1 MSNSPSSGASGKD
14 ARPAACEQCG
24 TPHEAGQP
32 FCDTCGAVLRWTP
45 GGTRPA
51 ASAPRPSGPSSDPDD
66 DTADVPPATGRP
78 AAPDG
83 GSDTAGTGGERISGT
98 SGTSGTS
105 GISGTGGTAGSGG
118 SVGPGAGFGTGAAE
132 GPGPAVASGT
142 AGSTGSSGTAGSS
155 NPAEDERARARAL
168 LVPVEDPQGE
178 PERPSVAPVLPGQPV
193 AARPQVRA
201 PGEYRTVDGV
211 ACPWCGTP
219 NRPDRHFC
227 CRCAMRMASSPQG
240 PARLPWWRRL
250 FDRRNREQPWA
261 GDRPRLRRQLGR
273 ILRWLLTA
281 AALGL
286 VVFGLFHVDEGVQ
299 AVKDHF
305 AKRALVSPE
314 ASTASRSF
322 AKHGPEQ
329 AFDPFSNTWW
339 GPGISPGTGNWLEAR
354 FSDPVR
360 LLDIGITPGESSHAE
375 ALDKSA
381 QPHRI
386 TAQITMDNG
395 HTETRVINLDQ
406 GSGFQHQSFRYGDVV
421 KVRLTVDS
429 AYGTGPDKQVA
440 IAAVEFF
447 GPSQSQS

>member
-1 MSNSPSSGASGKD
+1 MSNSPSPGASGED

-45 GGTRPA
+45 GGTARPA
-51 ASAPRPSGPSSDPDD
+51 PHAAAGRSTAGPDA
-66 DTADVPPATGRP
+66 DTADLPPATGRP
-78 AAPDG
+78 AASDRM
-83 GSDTAGTGGERISGT
+83 SDTAGTGRERTAGT
-98 SGTSGTS
+98 A
-105 GISGTGGTAGSGG
+105 GTGGTAGSGATGDTAG
-118 SVGPGAGFGTGAAE
+118 SGAGAAE
-132 GPGPAVASGT
+132 GPGPLPAPASGT
-142 AGSTGSSGTAGSS
+142 ASTSSGSAPSAGATD
-155 NPAEDERARARAL
+155 PAEDERARARAL
-168 LVPVEDPQGE
+168 LVPVDDPQGE
-178 PERPSVAPVLPGQPV
+178 QERPSVAPVLPGQPV

-227 CRCAMRMASSPQG
+227 CRCAMRMASSPEG

-261 GDRPRLRRQLGR
+261 GDRPRLRWQIGR
-273 ILRWLLTA
+273 VLRWLALAAVLT
-281 AALGL
+281 L
-286 VVFGLFHVDEGVQ
+286 VVIGLFQTDTAIQ
-299 AVKDHF
+299 AIRDHF

-314 ASTASRSF
+314 STTASASF
-322 AKHGPEQ
+322 AKHGPDQ

-339 GPGISPGTGNWLEAR
+339 GPGVSPGTGNWLEAR

-375 ALDKSA
+375 ALTKSA

-386 TAQITMDNG
+386 SAQITMDNG
-395 HTETRVINLDQ
+395 HVENRVLNLDQ

-447 GPSQSQS
+447 GPSHSQG

>member
-1 MSNSPSSGASGKD
+1 MDNSPSSGASGKD

-45 GGTRPA
+45 GGRPA
-51 ASAPRPSGPSSDPDD
+51 ASASRSPSGPDE
-66 DTADVPPATGRP
+66 DTADVPPAAGRP

-83 GSDTAGTGGERISGT
+83 TSDTAGSGRERT
-98 SGTSGTS
+98 SGTSGTGDTAGS
-105 GISGTGGTAGSGG
+105 GATGGTAGSGTA
-118 SVGPGAGFGTGAAE
+118 SGTGAAE
-132 GPGPAVASGT
+132 GPGPAVGSGSASGTASGT
-142 AGSTGSSGTAGSS
+142 AGPSG
-155 NPAEDERARARAL
+155 PAEDERARARAL
-168 LVPVEDPQGE
+168 LVPVDEPQGE
-178 PERPSVAPVLPGQPV
+178 PEQPSVAPVLPGRPV

-201 PGEYRTVDGV
+201 PGEYRSVDGV

-227 CRCAMRMASSPQG
+227 CRCAMRMASSPEG

-273 ILRWLLTA
+273 ILRWLVMA

-286 VVFGLFHVDEGVQ
+286 VVFGLFHIDEGVQ
-299 AVKDHF
+299 TVKDHF

-339 GPGISPGTGNWLEAR
+339 GPGVSPGTGNWLEAR

-395 HTETRVINLDQ
+395 HTATQVINLDQ

-447 GPSQSQS
+447 GPSHSQS